1 MRVFRLAELFHGLD
15 DVSLTDAQ
23 RVVEVTDVCDDSA
36 AVRPGALFVAV
47 PGTER
52 DGTDYVPDAVARG
65 AAAVVSERDVVVDV
79 PVIRVPDARSALA
92 QLAAAFHDFPARA
105 LRMVGITGTI
115 GKTSVL
121 SMLGAILDVSG
132 VRAGSIGSLGVA
144 IGDEVIDTGNT
155 TPGIVTLQHALA
167 AMRRRGAEVA
177 AMEVTS
183 HALLQQRVRGVRFDL
198 GIFTNLRM
206 LEHMEYHDSF
216 DDYASA
222 KLRFLAHLLPDAPLI
237 YAAGDRAVK
246 QTVRGHPGPRIS
258 CGGGPAWVGIRRD
271 AMRLTGTGLTLRIRR
286 PLPRLD
292 GTCFDPADVP
302 MKLRMVGRANT
313 VNAALAAV
321 AGLCL
326 GATADAVRTALS
338 RLEPPRRR
346 MEVLRHRDPV
356 IIDDTVGHPD
366 SISAV
371 YELVERIPHAR
382 VRTIFCIRGCRGE
395 EINRHDAEALVV
407 WHRRMGGDLLHVTS
421 AEDTADERNSVSA
434 AEREACLS
442 VLRREGVHFV
452 HHDRL
457 EDAVTCV
464 LADSAARDVVLL
476 LGAQGMDAGAD
487 FVRRYYAER
496 DLSAVGPPRS

>member
-1 MRVFRLAELFHGLD
+1 
-15 DVSLTDAQ
+15 
-23 RVVEVTDVCDDSA
+23 
-36 AVRPGALFVAV
+36 
-47 PGTER
+47 
-52 DGTDYVPDAVARG
+52 
-65 AAAVVSERDVVVDV
+65 
-79 PVIRVPDARSALA
+79 
-92 QLAAAFHDFPARA
+92 
-105 LRMVGITGTI
+105 
-115 GKTSVL
+115 
-121 SMLGAILDVSG
+121 
-132 VRAGSIGSLGVA
+132 
-144 IGDEVIDTGNT
+144 
-155 TPGIVTLQHALA
+155 
-167 AMRRRGAEVA
+167 
-177 AMEVTS
+177 
-183 HALLQQRVRGVRFDL
+183 VRGVRFDL